1 MTTPPLP
8 DYFELLRQMTG
19 GGATPNAGIVF
30 DPAKI
35 DKKIRELEVVH
46 MWLTAQTNAV
56 ALSIKALE
64 FQRDTLATMKSTAAQ
79 GGNAD
84 LTKLNQLFDPA
95 AWMRDAMAGLQAGA
109 SPSQGATR
117 AKRTTKG
124 KK

>member
-19 GGATPNAGIVF
+19 GGASANAGIVF
-30 DPAKI
+30 DPAEI

-64 FQRDTLATMKSTAAQ
+64 FQRDTLATMQSNAGQ

-109 SPSQGATR
+109 SPAPR
-117 AKRTTKG
+117 AKRATKA